1 MPEFAE
7 EEEKVRDKINKVI
20 SLKGNAPA
28 ETFHRNL
35 GLLMW
40 ENCGMART
48 GQSLEEAIKEIP
60 KIQEDFWKNA
70 RVPGQANEY
79 NPYLERALRIAD
91 YFDFAQLMVHDAH
104 ERKES
109 CGGHFREESQTDEGE
124 AQRDDKNYCHVAAWQ
139 FNGVNRKPTLHKEEL
154 VFENIALS
162 QRSYK

>member
-1 MPEFAE
+1 
-7 EEEKVRDKINKVI
+7 
-20 SLKGNAPA
+20 
-28 ETFHRNL
+28 
-35 GLLMW
+35 
-40 ENCGMART
+40 
-48 GQSLEEAIKEIP
+48 
-60 KIQEDFWKNA
+60 
-70 RVPGQANEY
+70 
-79 NPYLERALRIAD
+79 
-91 YFDFAQLMVHDAH
+91 MVHDAH